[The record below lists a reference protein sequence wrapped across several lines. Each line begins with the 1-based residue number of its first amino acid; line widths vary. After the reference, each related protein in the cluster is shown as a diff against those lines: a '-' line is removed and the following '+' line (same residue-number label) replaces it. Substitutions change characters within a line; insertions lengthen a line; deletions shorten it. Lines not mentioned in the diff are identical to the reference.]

1 MTNNYYKPIP
11 NILYHY
17 KEFYYDEEEKP
28 PYRNTI
34 LPFIMGY
41 DPQKTREEIKE
52 FFRYK
57 PLNPLSVD
65 TKRLNEEEEKIYKSY
80 RKYK

>member
-41 DPQKTREEIKE
+41 DPQKTREEIK
-52 FFRYK
+52 
-57 PLNPLSVD
+57 
-65 TKRLNEEEEKIYKSY
+65 
-80 RKYK
+80 